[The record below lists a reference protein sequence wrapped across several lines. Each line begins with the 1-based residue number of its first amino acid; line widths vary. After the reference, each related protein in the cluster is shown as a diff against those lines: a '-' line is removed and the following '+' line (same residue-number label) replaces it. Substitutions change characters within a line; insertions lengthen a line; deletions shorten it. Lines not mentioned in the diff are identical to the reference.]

1 MSITNMKEV
10 EFPKVNYDEWKEA
23 AVKALKGKPFETL
36 FTQTTEEITLEP
48 LYTQATLVEKLGAE
62 LDKQISTIRQLKA
75 SDEFLA
81 AQQIYG
87 ETAEQFFAN
96 LQDSLDRGNNVI
108 TVDSRVSFDWNDDK
122 LVQLARFLTENSF
135 KLIVQ
140 GVNDPLLNVFNHI
153 TESERNTVKG
163 YILSSEDVSLQDYPN
178 VRTYGANTLSYHYEG
193 ANAVQELAIALS
205 LAAKYSESE
214 EDFQSFAD
222 KFFVQFA
229 VDTQF
234 FSEIAKIRAFKVL
247 WKAFTSAYGVEE
259 DVPVVVVGETSL
271 RSFSKLDIYVNLLRS
286 GNETFAALIGGADV
300 FTVHPHD
307 VLSKPTDQSIRIAR
321 NVVLV
326 LKEESRVAE
335 VLDPSGGS
343 YYIETLTAEFVEKAW
358 ALFLEIQ
365 EAGGI
370 DAYAQTGELKEAIEE
385 VYNHRLQAVATRKH
399 SLIGTNIYANPVD
412 DLPKEVNSIYEN
424 AKRLAVPFEQL
435 REKYAQT
442 QPKISILTY
451 GLLKNFKPRADFVAG
466 FFATA
471 GVVPETSG
479 EIQSIEDAIEWVNN
493 CDSDY
498 VIIAATDDD
507 TKQLV
512 QPLLTAKRDGLIL
525 DVAGKFK
532 AEEEAWISNGLN
544 GFIFAGQNIVE
555 KLSDV
560 CESVKGVQ
568 QP

>member
-1 MSITNMKEV
+1 MSISNMKEID
-10 EFPKVNYDEWKEA
+10 FPKASYDEWKEA
-23 AVKALKGKPFETL
+23 ATKALKGKPFESL
-36 FTQTTEEITLEP
+36 FTKTTEGITLEP
-48 LYTQATLVEKLGAE
+48 LYTQESLVEKLGAE

-75 SDEFLA
+75 TDEFLA

-87 ETAEQFFAN
+87 ETAEKFFAN

-108 TVDSRVSFDWNDDK
+108 TIESRVSFEWNDDNLVK
-122 LVQLARFLTENSF
+122 LASFLTENSF
-135 KLIVQ
+135 KFIVQ
-140 GVNDPLLNVFNHI
+140 GANDPLLAVFNEI
-153 TESERNTVKG
+153 NENERQNVKG
-163 YILSSEDVSLQDYPN
+163 YIVSPENITLNDYPN
-178 VRTYGANTLSYHYEG
+178 VRTYGANTLPYHYDG
-193 ANAVQELAIALS
+193 ANAIQELAIALG
-205 LAAKYSESE
+205 LAAKYSELE
-214 EDFQSFAD
+214 EDFQSFSE

-259 DVPVVVVGETSL
+259 NVPVVVLGETSL

-286 GNETFAALIGGADV
+286 GNEAFAALIGGTDV

-307 VLSKPTDQSIRIAR
+307 VLTKPTDQSIRIAR
-321 NVVLV
+321 NVALV
-326 LKEESRVAE
+326 LKEESRVAD

-358 ALFLEIQ
+358 AMFLEIQ
-365 EAGGI
+365 DAGGI
-370 DAYAQTGELKEAIEE
+370 DAYVQAGTLQKAIDE
-385 VYNHRLQAVATRKH
+385 VYNSRVQAVETRKH

-412 DLPKEVNSIYEN
+412 ELPKEVNPIYEDI
-424 AKRLAVPFEQL
+424 KRLAVPFEQL
-435 REKYAQT
+435 REQYAEL
-442 QPKISILTY
+442 QPKIAILTY
-451 GLLKNFKPRADFVAG
+451 GQLKNFKPRADFVSG

-479 EIQSIEDAIEWVNN
+479 EIQSVESAIEWIKN

-498 VIIAATDDD
+498 VVIAATDDD
-507 TKQLV
+507 VKQIV
-512 QPLLTAKRDGLIL
+512 QPLLAEKREGLIL

-532 AEEEAWISNGLN
+532 EEEEAWVSSGLN

-555 KLSDV
+555 KLTSV
-560 CESVKGVQ
+560 CESIKEVQ
-568 QP
+568 R

>member
-1 MSITNMKEV
+1 MKEID
-10 EFPKVNYDEWKEA
+10 FPKASYDEWKEA
-23 AVKALKGKPFETL
+23 ATKALKGKPFESL
-36 FTQTTEEITLEP
+36 FTKTTEGITLEP
-48 LYTQATLVEKLGAE
+48 LYTQESLVEKLGAE

-75 SDEFLA
+75 TDEFLA

-87 ETAEQFFAN
+87 ETAEKFFAN

-108 TVDSRVSFDWNDDK
+108 TIESRVSFEWNDDNLVK
-122 LVQLARFLTENSF
+122 LASFLTENSF
-135 KLIVQ
+135 KFIVQ
-140 GVNDPLLNVFNHI
+140 GANDPLLAVFNEI
-153 TESERNTVKG
+153 NENERQNVKG
-163 YILSSEDVSLQDYPN
+163 YIVSPENITLNDYPN
-178 VRTYGANTLSYHYEG
+178 VRTYGANTLPYHYDG
-193 ANAVQELAIALS
+193 ANAIQELAIALG
-205 LAAKYSESE
+205 LAAKYSELE
-214 EDFQSFAD
+214 EDFQSFSE

-259 DVPVVVVGETSL
+259 NVPVVVLGETSL

-286 GNETFAALIGGADV
+286 GNEAFAALIGGTDV

-307 VLSKPTDQSIRIAR
+307 VLTKPTDQSIRIAR
-321 NVVLV
+321 NVALV
-326 LKEESRVAE
+326 LKEESRVAD

-358 ALFLEIQ
+358 AMFLEIQ
-365 EAGGI
+365 DAGGI
-370 DAYAQTGELKEAIEE
+370 DAYVQAGTLQKAIDE
-385 VYNHRLQAVATRKH
+385 VYNSRVQAVETRKH

-412 DLPKEVNSIYEN
+412 ELPKEVNPIYEDI
-424 AKRLAVPFEQL
+424 KRLAVPFEQL
-435 REKYAQT
+435 REQYAEL
-442 QPKISILTY
+442 QPKIAILTY
-451 GLLKNFKPRADFVAG
+451 GQLKNFKPRADFVSG

-479 EIQSIEDAIEWVNN
+479 EIQSVESAIEWIKN

-498 VIIAATDDD
+498 VVIAATDDD
-507 TKQLV
+507 VKQIV
-512 QPLLTAKRDGLIL
+512 QPLLAEKREGLIL

-532 AEEEAWISNGLN
+532 EEEEAWVSSGLN

-555 KLSDV
+555 KLTSV
-560 CESVKGVQ
+560 CESIKEVQ
-568 QP
+568 R

>member
-1 MSITNMKEV
+1 MSISNMKEID
-10 EFPKVNYDEWKEA
+10 FPKASYDEWKEA
-23 AVKALKGKPFETL
+23 ATKALKGKPFESL
-36 FTQTTEEITLEP
+36 FTKTTEGITLEP
-48 LYTQATLVEKLGAE
+48 LYTQESLVEKLGAE

-75 SDEFLA
+75 TDEFLA

-87 ETAEQFFAN
+87 ETAEKFFAN

-108 TVDSRVSFDWNDDK
+108 TIDSRVSFDWNDDNLVK
-122 LVQLARFLTENSF
+122 LASFLTENSF
-135 KLIVQ
+135 KFIVQ
-140 GVNDPLLNVFNHI
+140 GANDPLLAVFNEI
-153 TESERNTVKG
+153 NENERQNVKG
-163 YILSSEDVSLQDYPN
+163 YIVSPENITLNDYPN
-178 VRTYGANTLSYHYEG
+178 VRTYGANTLPYHYDG
-193 ANAVQELAIALS
+193 ANAIQELAIALG
-205 LAAKYSESE
+205 LAAKYSELE
-214 EDFQSFAD
+214 EDFQSFSE

-259 DVPVVVVGETSL
+259 NVPVVVLGETSL

-286 GNETFAALIGGADV
+286 GNEAFAALIGGTDV

-307 VLSKPTDQSIRIAR
+307 VLTKPTDQSIRIAR
-321 NVVLV
+321 NVALV
-326 LKEESRVAE
+326 LKEESRVAD

-358 ALFLEIQ
+358 AMFLEIQ
-365 EAGGI
+365 DAGGI
-370 DAYAQTGELKEAIEE
+370 DAYVQAGTLQKAIDE
-385 VYNHRLQAVATRKH
+385 VYNSRVQAVETRKH

-412 DLPKEVNSIYEN
+412 ELPKEVNPIYEDI
-424 AKRLAVPFEQL
+424 KRLAVPFEQL
-435 REKYAQT
+435 REQYAEL
-442 QPKISILTY
+442 QPKIAILTY
-451 GLLKNFKPRADFVAG
+451 GQLKNFKPRADFVSG

-479 EIQSIEDAIEWVNN
+479 EIQSVESAIEWIKN

-498 VIIAATDDD
+498 VVIAATDDD
-507 TKQLV
+507 VKQIV
-512 QPLLTAKRDGLIL
+512 QPLLAEKREGLIL

-532 AEEEAWISNGLN
+532 EEEETWVSSGLN

-555 KLSDV
+555 KLTSV
-560 CESVKGVQ
+560 CESIKEVQ
-568 QP
+568 R